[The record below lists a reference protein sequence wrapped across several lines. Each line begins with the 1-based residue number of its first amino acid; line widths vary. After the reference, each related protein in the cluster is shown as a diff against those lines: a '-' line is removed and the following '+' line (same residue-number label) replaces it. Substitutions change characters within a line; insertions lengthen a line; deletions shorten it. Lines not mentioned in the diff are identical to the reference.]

1 MLVLDNIEICRGKR
15 NSMYLDFVLLQHE
28 YIIYIIEVDR
38 KMAAVGID
46 KSGNL
51 KNVACEDIHLIL

>member
-1 MLVLDNIEICRGKR
+1 
-15 NSMYLDFVLLQHE
+15 MYLDFVLLQHE